1 LAHAAHFQ
9 VGHVIKRVRVFWF
22 FFSKKNIFLF
32 GATAMDVDI
41 EAPPVRPV
49 TLDDKYARFDGRVYL
64 TGIQALVRLPLLQKR
79 RDRAAGLNTAGFI
92 SGYRG
97 SPLGGY
103 DLALW
108 GAKKH
113 LDSHD
118 IHFQPGTNED
128 LAATAVWGSQQV
140 SLLPGQKFDGVFG
153 LWYGKGPGVDRSGD
167 VLKHASYQGTPKH
180 GGAIALCGDD
190 HGARSS
196 TLAHQSDI
204 ALIHYG
210 MPVLNPSTVE
220 ELVSFGLAAW
230 AMSRY
235 SGAWIGMKAL
245 TDTVEGGASI
255 PADMDRLS
263 FVTPTDFPMP
273 PEGLNIRAR
282 NGSAL
287 EVEQRHYEQRLEAAQ
302 AWVRA
307 NHIDGVAWGGARR
320 HRLGIVS
327 GGKAYLDVVEALRGL
342 GLDEHRTS
350 ALGIGV
356 YKVGMTW
363 PLEPQRLRAFAET
376 CDEILVVEEKRP
388 IIEDEISTILY
399 NLPSHVR
406 PMLTGKLDENGAP
419 LIKAVGELDPD
430 LMLHILAGRLRGRIE
445 DDGLRQRLAAIKPL
459 ETGIPTIS
467 FGVKELLRPP
477 SFCAGCPH
485 NTSTVV
491 PEGSIAAA
499 GIGCHIMAA
508 SLPERHTMPAS
519 HMGGEGATWIGQAPF
534 TTMPHMFQNLGD
546 GTYFHSGLLAI
557 RAAVAAN
564 VNITYKILLNG
575 AIAMTGGQQ
584 IEGEEFPGQVTG
596 PHVAQQLAAEGVKRI
611 ALVSDDPA
619 RHDHAD
625 YPPLVTY
632 HHRDTL
638 DAVQRELRDFA
649 GVSALI
655 YDQSCATERRRLRKR
670 GKLAATNELLF
681 IHPEVCEGCGDCG
694 VQSNCIAVEPEETA
708 LGRKRRINQSVCN
721 TDFSCAKGL
730 CPSFVTIIGG
740 KPRARAED
748 DAEEAGIIASLP
760 KPALPR
766 IGEVYNI
773 LLAGIGGNGVVTVS
787 ALLGM
792 AAHLEGKQL
801 TVLDNSGL
809 AQRNGSVTS
818 HLRLGDGAHRHSPRI
833 PNGDVDLVI
842 GADAMVVAIPET
854 LAKLGH
860 GRSAVIL
867 NRFVAPNALFAGDPD
882 LDLRFDPMLEKVRP
896 RADEGRIFALDATKL
911 AGVMLGNT
919 IGTNLLLVGYAWQRG
934 LIPLGADSI
943 MQAIALNGTEVA
955 MNRRAFGLGR
965 IAAARPDLVATWLRG
980 HEAAA
985 IPDNLGD
992 LLADR
997 MPRLTA
1003 WGGPRWARRYRALVA
1018 TVEAAEANIGG
1029 ADGRLSR
1036 AVAHVAAKLMT
1047 YKDEY
1052 EVARLF
1058 ADPAFGVRLRDNFEG
1073 DFEWRF
1079 NLAPPLFSR
1088 RDKVTKRPVKRRFG
1102 AGMMR
1107 GFKLL
1112 ARLKSLRGTP
1122 FDPFGYHPHR
1132 KLERALVR
1140 DYEALVAQVLGR
1152 LNAGNVAA
1160 AEAVLR
1166 AHDKVRGYDV
1176 VKEANAIR
1184 VREALPGLL
1193 SAL

>member
-1 LAHAAHFQ
+1 MA
-9 VGHVIKRVRVFWF
+9 
-22 FFSKKNIFLF
+22 
-32 GATAMDVDI
+32 AMDGQDSDTVARGGI
-41 EAPPVRPV
+41 SASHQQQSRPV
-49 TLDDKYARFDGRVYL
+49 SLDDKYARFDGRVYL
-64 TGIQALVRLPLLQKR
+64 TGIQALVRLPILQKR
-79 RDRAAGLNTAGFI
+79 RDREAGLNTAGFI

-108 GAKKH
+108 SAKKH
-113 LDSHD
+113 LTAHD

-140 SLLPGQKFDGVFG
+140 GMLPGPRFDGVFG

-167 VLKHASYQGTPKH
+167 VLKHASYQGTSQH

-204 ALIHYG
+204 ALIHFG
-210 MPVLNPSTVE
+210 MPVFSPSTVE
-220 ELVSFGLAAW
+220 ELVLFGLSAW
-230 AMSRY
+230 SASRY

-255 PADMDRLS
+255 PADMDRIAFALPS
-263 FVTPTDFPMP
+263 DFEMP
-273 PEGLNIRAR
+273 PEGLNLRSR

-287 EVEQRHYEQRLEAAQ
+287 EVEARHYEQRHVALQ

-307 NHIDGVAWGGARR
+307 NKLDRLAWGGARR

-327 GGKAYLDVVEALRGL
+327 TGKAYLDVVEALRGL
-342 GLDEHRTS
+342 GLDEERTS

-356 YKVGMTW
+356 YKVGLVW
-363 PLEPQRLRAFAET
+363 PLEPERLRAFAET

-388 IIEDEISTILY
+388 IIEDQISTLLY
-399 NLPSHVR
+399 NMPADRR
-406 PMLTGKLDENGAP
+406 PMLTGKLDEHGAP
-419 LIKAVGELDPD
+419 LIRAVGELDPD
-430 LMLHILAGRLRGRIE
+430 LMLHILAGRFRGRIG
-445 DDGLRQRLAAIKPL
+445 DDALAARIAAIKPL

-467 FGVKELLRPP
+467 FGVRELLRPP

-485 NTSTVV
+485 NTSTRV
-491 PEGSIAAA
+491 PDGSTAAA

-508 SLPERHTMPAS
+508 SLPERNTLPATQ
-519 HMGGEGATWIGQAPF
+519 MGGEGATWIGQAPF
-534 TTMPHMFQNLGD
+534 TNTKHMFQNLGD

-557 RAAVAAN
+557 RAALAAE

-584 IEGEEFPGQVTG
+584 IEGEEFPGELTG
-596 PHVAQQLAAEGVKRI
+596 PHVAHQLAAEGVKRI
-611 ALVSDDPA
+611 ALVTDDPK
-619 RHDHAD
+619 RHDHTH
-625 YPPLVTY
+625 YPSFVTF

-638 DAVQRELRDFA
+638 DEVQRELRDVA
-649 GVSALI
+649 GVSGLI
-655 YDQSCATERRRLRKR
+655 YEQACATERRRLRKR
-670 GKLAATNELLF
+670 GKLPDTKERLF

-730 CPSFVTIIGG
+730 CPSFVSVVGG
-740 KPRARAED
+740 KVRARAED
-748 DAEEAGIIASLP
+748 DSDEAALIEALP
-760 KPALPR
+760 QPTLPR
-766 IGEVYNI
+766 IGEVYNM

-792 AAHLEGKQL
+792 AGHLEGMQF

-842 GADAMVVAIPET
+842 GADPMVVAIPET

-882 LDLRFDPMLEKVRP
+882 LDLSFDPMLQKVRP
-896 RADEGRIFALDATKL
+896 RADADRIMQLDATRI
-911 AGVMLGNT
+911 ASVMLGNS
-919 IGTNLLLVGYAWQRG
+919 IGANLLLVGFAWQSG
-934 LIPLGADSI
+934 LIPLRVESI
-943 MQAIALNGTEVA
+943 MRAIELNGTEVA

-965 IAAARPDLVATWLRG
+965 IAAAKPDMMAHWLRG
-980 HEAAA
+980 HELVA
-985 IPDNLGD
+985 IPDTLGD

-997 MPRLTA
+997 MPRLMA
-1003 WGGPRWARRYRALVA
+1003 WAGPTRGAAWAKRYRNLVA
-1018 TVEAAEANIGG
+1018 KVEAAEASLPGS
-1029 ADGRLSR
+1029 DGRLSR
-1036 AVAHVAAKLMT
+1036 AAAHVAAKLMT

-1052 EVARLF
+1052 EVGRLYT
-1058 ADPAFGVRLRDNFEG
+1058 DPSFKQRLRENFEDG
-1073 DFEWRF
+1073 FELQF
-1079 NLAPPLFSR
+1079 NLAPPLFAR
-1088 RDKVTKRPVKRRFG
+1088 RDKSTGRPVKQRFG
-1102 AGMMR
+1102 TWMQR
-1107 GFKLL
+1107 GFAGLAKL
-1112 ARLKSLRGTP
+1112 RVLRGTP
-1122 FDPFGYHPHR
+1122 FDVFGYHPHR
-1132 KLERALVR
+1132 RTERALVR
-1140 DYEALVAQVLGR
+1140 EYEDLVAQVLGR
-1152 LNAGNVAA
+1152 VNAGNLAA

-1166 AHDKVRGYDV
+1166 AYDKVRGYDV
-1176 VKEANAIR
+1176 VKETNLKV
-1184 VREALPGLL
+1184 VRAAVPALLA
-1193 SAL
+1193 ALG

>member
-1 LAHAAHFQ
+1 
-9 VGHVIKRVRVFWF
+9 
-22 FFSKKNIFLF
+22 
-32 GATAMDVDI
+32 MDVHLESGS
-41 EAPPVRPV
+41 EAAVAARPV

-64 TGIQALVRLPLLQKR
+64 TGIQALVRLPILQKR

-103 DLALW
+103 DLAL
-108 GAKKH
+108 GAARRH
-113 LDSHD
+113 LDAHD
-118 IHFQPGTNED
+118 IHFRPGINED

-140 SLLPGQKFDGVFG
+140 ALLPKQKFDGVFG

-167 VLKHASYQGTPKH
+167 VLKHASYQGSSKH

-210 MPVLNPSTVE
+210 MPVLNPATVE
-220 ELVSFGLAAW
+220 ELISYGLAAW

-235 SGAWIGMKAL
+235 SGCWIGMKAL
-245 TDTVEGGASI
+245 TDTVEGGATI
-255 PADMDRLS
+255 PADLDADP
-263 FVTPTDFPMP
+263 FVIPNDFVIP
-273 PEGLNIRAR
+273 PEGLNLRAGQ
-282 NGSAL
+282 GSAL

-307 NHIDGVAWGGARR
+307 NKMDGVAWGGARR

-327 GGKAYLDVVEALRGL
+327 TGKAYLDVVEALRGM
-342 GLDEHRTS
+342 GLDEERTS

-356 YKVGMTW
+356 YKVGMVW
-363 PLEPQRLRAFAET
+363 PLEPARLRAFAQT
-376 CDEILVVEEKRP
+376 CDELFVVEEKRP

-399 NLPSHVR
+399 NLPADRR
-406 PMLTGKLDENGAP
+406 PMLTGKLDENGKP
-419 LIKAVGELDPD
+419 LLKAVGELDPD
-430 LMLHILAGRLRGRIE
+430 LMLHVLAGRLRDRIE
-445 DDGLRQRLAAIKPL
+445 DEGLRQRLAALKPL
-459 ETGIPTIS
+459 QTGIPTIS
-467 FGVKELLRPP
+467 YGVKELLRPP

-508 SLPERHTMPAS
+508 ALPERNTMQATQ
-519 HMGGEGATWIGQAPF
+519 MGGEGATWIGQAPF
-534 TTMPHMFQNLGD
+534 TETPHMFQNLGD

-557 RAAVAAN
+557 RAAVAAR

-584 IEGEEFPGQVTG
+584 IEGEEFAGQVTG
-596 PHVAQQLAAEGVKRI
+596 PHVANQLAAEGVQRI

-619 RHDHAD
+619 RHNRAD
-625 YPPLVTY
+625 YPAFVTF

-638 DAVQRELRDFA
+638 DTLQRELREYA
-649 GVSALI
+649 GVSGLI

-670 GKLAATNELLF
+670 GKLADTTERLF

-730 CPSFVTIIGG
+730 CPSFVTVIGG
-740 KPRARAED
+740 RVRAKAVD
-748 DAEEAGIIASLP
+748 DSEEAAIIAALP
-760 KPALPR
+760 EPALPR

-792 AAHLEGKQL
+792 AGHLEEKRL

-842 GADAMVVAIPET
+842 GADPMVVAIPET
-854 LAKLGH
+854 LAKLGE

-867 NRFVAPNALFAGDPD
+867 NRFVAPNALFTRDPD
-882 LDLRFDPMLEKVRP
+882 LDLRFGPLLEKVRP
-896 RADEGRIFALDATKL
+896 HANADKLYGVDATKL
-911 AGVMLGNT
+911 ASVMLGNT
-919 IGTNLLLVGYAWQRG
+919 VGANLLLVGYAWQRG
-934 LIPLGADSI
+934 LIPLRAESI
-943 MQAIALNGTEVA
+943 MHAIELNGTEVA

-965 IAAARPDLVATWLRG
+965 IAAARPDLIGGWLRD
-980 HEAAA
+980 HEAAC
-985 IPDNLGD
+985 IPDTLGD

-997 MPRLTA
+997 IPRLTA
-1003 WGGPRWARRYRALVA
+1003 WGGAGWAKRYRALVA
-1018 TVEAAEANIGG
+1018 RVEAAEAGIAN
-1029 ADGRLSR
+1029 ADGRLAR

-1052 EVARLF
+1052 EVGRLF
-1058 ADPAFGVRLRDNFEG
+1058 SDPRFKENLGKVFDGALELRY
-1073 DFEWRF
+1073 
-1079 NLAPPLFSR
+1079 NLAPPLFAA
-1088 RDKVTKRPVKRRFG
+1088 RDKATGRPVKRRFG
-1102 AGMMR
+1102 PWMER
-1107 GFKLL
+1107 GFAQL
-1112 ARLKSLRGTP
+1112 ARLRFLRGTP
-1122 FDPFGYHPHR
+1122 LDVFGYHPHR
-1132 KLERALVR
+1132 RMERQLVR
-1140 DYEALVAQVLGR
+1140 DYEALVDQVLGR
-1152 LNAGNVAA
+1152 LTAGNVAA

-1176 VKEANAIR
+1176 VKEANVAK
-1184 VREALPGLL
+1184 VRDALPALL
-1193 SAL
+1193 AALG

>member
-1 LAHAAHFQ
+1 MQA
-9 VGHVIKRVRVFWF
+9 
-22 FFSKKNIFLF
+22 
-32 GATAMDVDI
+32 
-41 EAPPVRPV
+41 V
-49 TLDDKYARFDGRVYL
+49 TLDDKYTRFDGRVYL

-108 GAKKH
+108 SAKRH

-118 IHFQPGTNED
+118 IVFRPGINED
-128 LAATAVWGSQQV
+128 MAATAVWGSQQV
-140 SLLPGQKFDGVFG
+140 GLLPGAKYDGVFG

-204 ALIHYG
+204 ALIHFG
-210 MPVLNPSTVE
+210 MPVLNPATVE

-245 TDTVEGGASI
+245 TDTVEGGATI
-255 PADMDRLS
+255 PADMDALN
-263 FVTPTDFPMP
+263 FVIPDDFRIP
-273 PEGLNIRAR
+273 PEGLNLRAGQ
-282 NGSAL
+282 GSAL

-307 NHIDGVAWGGARR
+307 NNLDGVAWGGARR
-320 HRLGIVS
+320 NRFGIVS
-327 GGKAYLDVVEALRGL
+327 TGKAYLDVVEALRGL
-342 GLDEHRTS
+342 GLDEARTA
-350 ALGIGV
+350 ALGIAV
-356 YKVGMTW
+356 YKVGMVW

-376 CDEILVVEEKRP
+376 CDEIFVVEEKRP

-399 NLPSHVR
+399 NLPAQSR

-419 LIKAVGELDPD
+419 LLKAVGELDPD
-430 LMLHILAGRLRGRIE
+430 LMLHILAGRLRTRI
-445 DDGLRQRLAAIKPL
+445 DDADLQARIAANKPL

-491 PEGSIAAA
+491 PDGSIAAA

-508 SLPERHTMPAS
+508 ALPERRTMPAT

-534 TTMPHMFQNLGD
+534 TTTPHIFQNLGD

-575 AIAMTGGQQ
+575 AIAMTGGQT
-584 IEGEEFPGQVTG
+584 IEGEEFAGQITG
-596 PHVAQQLAAEGVKRI
+596 PHVARQLAAEGVKRI
-611 ALVSDDPA
+611 ALVSDDPK
-619 RHDHAD
+619 RHNKAD
-625 YPPLVTY
+625 YPDTVTF
-632 HHRDTL
+632 HPREML
-638 DAVQRELRDFA
+638 DGVQKELRAFK
-649 GVSALI
+649 GVSAII
-655 YDQSCATERRRLRKR
+655 YEQSCATERRRLRKR
-670 GKLAATNELLF
+670 GKLPDTNERLY
-681 IHPEVCEGCGDCG
+681 IHAEVCEGCGDCG
-694 VQSNCIAVEPEETA
+694 VQSNCIAVEPEETV

-748 DAEEAGIIASLP
+748 DSEEAGIIATLP
-760 KPALPR
+760 EPALPR

-792 AAHLEGKQL
+792 AGHLEDKRL

-818 HLRLGDGAHRHSPRI
+818 HLRLGDGANRHSPRI

-842 GADAMVVAIPET
+842 GADPMVVAIPET

-867 NRFVAPNALFAGDPD
+867 NRFVAPNALFARDAD

-896 RADEGRIFALDATKL
+896 RADEERIFALDATKI

-934 LIPLGADSI
+934 LIPLRVESI
-943 MQAIALNGTEVA
+943 MRAIELNGTEAA
-955 MNRRAFGLGR
+955 MNKRAFGLGR
-965 IAAARPDLVATWLRG
+965 IAAARPDLVAGWLRG

-985 IPDNLGD
+985 IPDTLGD
-992 LLADR
+992 LLGDR

-1003 WGGPRWARRYRALVA
+1003 WGGAHWAKRYRALVA
-1018 TVEAAEANIGG
+1018 RVEEAEGKILG

-1036 AVAHVAAKLMT
+1036 AVAHVAAKLMS

-1058 ADPAFGVRLRDNFEG
+1058 NDPGFAARLRENFEG
-1073 DFEWRF
+1073 DFTMQY

-1088 RDKVTKRPVKRRFG
+1088 RDAATGRPIKQRFG
-1102 AGMMR
+1102 PWMGRVFDA
-1107 GFKLL
+1107 L
-1112 ARLKSLRGTP
+1112 ARLRVLRGTP
-1122 FDPFGYHPHR
+1122 FDVFGYHKHR
-1132 KLERALVR
+1132 KMERQLVR
-1140 DYEALVAQVLGR
+1140 DYEALVDQVLAR
-1152 LNAGNVAA
+1152 LTPDNVPA

-1176 VKEANAIR
+1176 VKETSVKR
-1184 VREALPGLL
+1184 VREALPGLVAQL
-1193 SAL
+1193 

>member
-1 LAHAAHFQ
+1 
-9 VGHVIKRVRVFWF
+9 
-22 FFSKKNIFLF
+22 
-32 GATAMDVDI
+32 MDVKLESNVR
-41 EAPPVRPV
+41 EAPSPQAPV

-64 TGIQALVRLPLLQKR
+64 TGIQALVRLPILQQR

-108 GAKKH
+108 SAKKH
-113 LDSHD
+113 LEAHQ

-140 SLLPGQKFDGVFG
+140 GLLPGAKFDGVFG

-204 ALIHYG
+204 ALIHFG
-210 MPVLNPSTVE
+210 MPVLNPGTVE
-220 ELVSFGLAAW
+220 ELVSYGLAAW
-230 AMSRY
+230 EMSRY

-255 PADMDRLS
+255 PADMDRVTY
-263 FVTPTDFPMP
+263 VTPTDFEIP
-273 PEGLNIRAR
+273 PGGLNIRAR

-307 NHIDGVAWGGARR
+307 NHLDGVAWGGARR

-327 GGKAYLDVVEALRGL
+327 TGKAYLDVVEALRGL
-342 GLDEHRTS
+342 GLDEARTA

-356 YKVGMTW
+356 YKVGLVW

-376 CDEILVVEEKRP
+376 CDEVFVVEEKRP

-399 NLPSHVR
+399 NLPASSR

-419 LIKAVGELDPD
+419 LVKAVGELDPD
-430 LMLHILAGRLRGRIE
+430 LMLHIIAGRLRGRIE
-445 DDGLRQRLAAIKPL
+445 DEGLRQKLAAIKPL

-485 NTSTVV
+485 NTSTRV
-491 PEGSIAAA
+491 PEGSTAAA

-508 SLPERHTMPAS
+508 ALPDRHTMPAT

-557 RAAVAAN
+557 RAAIAAN

-575 AIAMTGGQQ
+575 AIAMTGGQ
-584 IEGEEFPGQVTG
+584 IVEGEDFAGQLTG
-596 PHVAQQLAAEGVKRI
+596 PHVAAQLAAEGVKRI
-611 ALVSDDPA
+611 ALVTDDPS
-619 RHDHAD
+619 RHDHTH

-632 HHRDTL
+632 HHRDDL
-638 DAVQRELRDFA
+638 DTVQRELRDQK

-655 YDQSCATERRRLRKR
+655 YEQSCATERRRLRKR
-670 GKLAATNELLF
+670 GKMPDTNERLF

-694 VQSNCIAVEPEETA
+694 VQSNCIAVEPDETA

-730 CPSFVTIIGG
+730 CPSFVTVIGG
-740 KPRARAED
+740 KVRARAED
-748 DAEEAGIIASLP
+748 DSAEAAILEALP
-760 KPALPR
+760 QPTLPR
-766 IGEVYNI
+766 IGEVYNV

-792 AAHLEGKQL
+792 AAHLEEKL
-801 TVLDNSGL
+801 FTVLDNSGL

-818 HLRLGDGAHRHSPRI
+818 HLRIGDGAHRHSPRI

-842 GADAMVVAIPET
+842 GADPMVVAIPET

-867 NRFVAPNALFAGDPD
+867 NRFVAPNALFASDPD
-882 LDLRFDPMLEKVRP
+882 LDLGFAPMLEKVRP
-896 RADEGRIFALDATKL
+896 RADEERIFSLDATKI
-911 AGVMLGNT
+911 ASVMLGNA
-919 IGTNLLLVGYAWQRG
+919 IGTNLLLVGYAWQSG
-934 LIPLGADSI
+934 LIPLRFESI
-943 MQAIALNGTEVA
+943 MQAITLNGTETA

-965 IAAARPDLVATWLRG
+965 IAAARPDLVAGWLRG
-980 HEAAA
+980 HEAAN
-985 IPDNLGD
+985 IPDTLGD

-1003 WGGPRWARRYRALVA
+1003 WGGARWARRYRALVA
-1018 TVEAAEANIGG
+1018 KVEAEEAKLAG
-1029 ADGRLSR
+1029 ADGRLAR
-1036 AVAHVAAKLMT
+1036 AAAHVAAKLMT

-1058 ADPAFGVRLRDNFEG
+1058 VDPAFALRMRETFEG
-1073 DFEWRF
+1073 DFELRF
-1079 NLAPPLFSR
+1079 NLAPPLLSR
-1088 RDKVTKRPVKRRFG
+1088 RDKATGRPVKQRLG
-1102 AGMMR
+1102 PWMMR
-1107 GFKLL
+1107 GFKVL
-1112 ARLKSLRGTP
+1112 AGLRALRGTP
-1122 FDPFGYHPHR
+1122 LDVFGYHPHR
-1132 KLERALVR
+1132 RTERALV
-1140 DYEALVAQVLGR
+1140 DEYAALVDQVLAR
-1152 LNAGNVAA
+1152 LAA
-1160 AEAVLR
+1160 SNYAEAEAVLR

-1176 VKEANAIR
+1176 VKESNLAK
-1184 VREALPGLL
+1184 VRLAVPELL
-1193 SAL
+1193 RAMG

>member
-1 LAHAAHFQ
+1 MDGSQESETVLRSGNAPAAAADSRA
-9 VGHVIKRVRVFWF
+9 V
-22 FFSKKNIFLF
+22 S
-32 GATAMDVDI
+32 
-41 EAPPVRPV
+41 
-49 TLDDKYARFDGRVYL
+49 LDDKYARFDGRVYL
-64 TGIQALVRLPLLQKR
+64 TGIQALVRLPILQKR

-113 LDSHD
+113 LVSHD

-140 SLLPGQKFDGVFG
+140 GLLPKPKFDGVFG

-167 VLKHASYQGTPKH
+167 VLKHASYQGTSQH

-204 ALIHYG
+204 ALIHFG
-210 MPVLNPSTVE
+210 MPVFNPATVE
-220 ELVSFGLAAW
+220 ELVSYGLAAW
-230 AMSRY
+230 SASRY

-255 PADMDRLS
+255 PADMDRLA
-263 FVTPTDFPMP
+263 FALPTDFELP
-273 PEGLNIRAR
+273 PEGLNLRAR

-287 EVEQRHYEQRLEAAQ
+287 EVEARHYEQRHVALQ

-307 NHIDGVAWGGARR
+307 NGLDRLAWGGAR
-320 HRLGIVS
+320 HNRLGIVS
-327 GGKAYLDVVEALRGL
+327 TGKAYLDVVEALRGL
-342 GLDEHRTS
+342 GLDERRCS
-350 ALGIGV
+350 ALGIAV
-356 YKVGMTW
+356 YKVGLVW
-363 PLEPQRLRAFAET
+363 PMEPERLRAFAET

-388 IIEDEISTILY
+388 IIEDQISTILY
-399 NLPSHVR
+399 NMPAHRR
-406 PMLTGKLDENGAP
+406 PVLTGKLDENGVP
-419 LIKAVGELDPD
+419 LIRAVGELDPD

-445 DDGLRQRLAAIKPL
+445 DDGLTARMAAMKPL

-467 FGVKELLRPP
+467 FGVRDLLRPP

-485 NTSTVV
+485 NTSTRV
-491 PEGSIAAA
+491 PEGSTAAA

-508 SLPERHTMPAS
+508 SLPERNTLPAS

-534 TTMPHMFQNLGD
+534 TATPHMFQNLGD

-557 RAAVAAN
+557 RAALAAE

-584 IEGEEFPGQVTG
+584 IEGEEFPGELTG
-596 PHVAQQLAAEGVKRI
+596 PHVAHQLAAEGVKRI
-611 ALVSDDPA
+611 ALVTDDPK
-619 RHDHAD
+619 RHDHTH
-625 YPPLVTY
+625 YPSFVTF

-638 DAVQRELRDFA
+638 DTVQRELRDVK
-649 GVSALI
+649 GVTALI
-655 YDQSCATERRRLRKR
+655 YEQACATERRRLRKR
-670 GKLAATNELLF
+670 GKLPDTKERLF

-730 CPSFVTIIGG
+730 CPSFVSVVGG
-740 KPRARAED
+740 KVRARAED
-748 DAEEAGIIASLP
+748 DSDEAALIAALPQPSLP
-760 KPALPR
+760 V
-766 IGEVYNI
+766 IGEVYNM

-792 AAHLEGKQL
+792 AGHLEGMQF

-842 GADAMVVAIPET
+842 GADPMVVAIPET

-860 GRSAVIL
+860 GRSAVIM
-867 NRFVAPNALFAGDPD
+867 NRFVAPNALFASDPD
-882 LDLRFDPMLEKVRP
+882 LDLSLDPMLQKVRP
-896 RADEGRIFALDATKL
+896 HADADRIMQVDATRI
-911 AGVMLGNT
+911 ASVMLGNS
-919 IGTNLLLVGYAWQRG
+919 IGANLLLVGFAWQSG
-934 LIPLGADSI
+934 LIPLRVESI

-965 IAAARPDLVATWLRG
+965 LAAARPALVAEWLRG
-980 HEAAA
+980 HELAA
-985 IPDNLGD
+985 IPDTLGD

-997 MPRLTA
+997 MPRLIA
-1003 WGGPRWARRYRALVA
+1003 WAGPSRGAAWSRRYRALVA
-1018 TVEAAEANIGG
+1018 RVEAAEAGIAGS
-1029 ADGRLSR
+1029 DGRLAR

-1052 EVARLF
+1052 EVGRLF
-1058 ADPAFGVRLRDNFEG
+1058 SDPAFAKRLRETFEG
-1073 DFEWRF
+1073 GELQY
-1079 NLAPPLFSR
+1079 NLAPPLFAR
-1088 RDKVTKRPVKRRFG
+1088 RDRATGRPLKSRFG
-1102 AGMMR
+1102 AWMGR
-1107 GFKLL
+1107 GFNALAKL
-1112 ARLKSLRGTP
+1112 RVLRGTP
-1122 FDPFGYHPHR
+1122 LDVFGYHPHR
-1132 KLERALVR
+1132 RTERAVIREYETLV
-1140 DYEALVAQVLGR
+1140 EQVLGR

-1176 VKEANAIR
+1176 VKETNLKA
-1184 VREALPGLL
+1184 VRAALPALL
-1193 SAL
+1193 AAMG

>member
-1 LAHAAHFQ
+1 
-9 VGHVIKRVRVFWF
+9 
-22 FFSKKNIFLF
+22 
-32 GATAMDVDI
+32 MDVKLESNVR
-41 EAPPVRPV
+41 EAPSPQAPV

-64 TGIQALVRLPLLQKR
+64 TGIQALVRLPILQQR

-108 GAKKH
+108 SAKKH
-113 LDSHD
+113 LESHQ

-140 SLLPGQKFDGVFG
+140 GLLPGAKFDGVFG

-204 ALIHYG
+204 ALIHFG
-210 MPVLNPSTVE
+210 MPVLNPGTVE
-220 ELVSFGLAAW
+220 ELVSYGLAAW
-230 AMSRY
+230 EMSRY

-255 PADMDRLS
+255 PAGMDRVD
-263 FVTPTDFPMP
+263 FVTPTDFEIP

-307 NHIDGVAWGGARR
+307 NNLDGLAWGGARR

-327 GGKAYLDVVEALRGL
+327 TGKAYLDVVEALRGL
-342 GLDEHRTS
+342 GLDEARTG

-356 YKVGMTW
+356 YKVGLVW

-376 CDEILVVEEKRP
+376 CDEVFVVEEKRP

-399 NLPSHVR
+399 NLPASSR

-419 LIKAVGELDPD
+419 LVKAVGELDPD
-430 LMLHILAGRLRGRIE
+430 LMLHIIAGRLRGRIE
-445 DDGLRQRLAAIKPL
+445 DEGLRQKLAAMKPL

-485 NTSTVV
+485 NTSTRV
-491 PEGSIAAA
+491 PEGSTAAA

-508 SLPERHTMPAS
+508 ALPDRHTMPAT

-557 RAAVAAN
+557 RAAIAAN

-575 AIAMTGGQQ
+575 AIAMTGGQ
-584 IEGEEFPGQVTG
+584 IVEGEDFAGQLTG
-596 PHVAQQLAAEGVKRI
+596 PHVAAQLAAEGVRRI
-611 ALVSDDPA
+611 ALVSDDPT
-619 RHDHAD
+619 RHDHTH

-632 HHRDTL
+632 HHRDDL
-638 DAVQRELRDFA
+638 DTVQRELREFK

-655 YDQSCATERRRLRKR
+655 YEQSCATERRRLRKR
-670 GKLAATNELLF
+670 GKMTDTNERLF

-694 VQSNCIAVEPEETA
+694 VQSNCIAVEPEETS

-730 CPSFVTIIGG
+730 CPSFVTVIGG
-740 KPRARAED
+740 KVRARAED
-748 DAEEAGIIASLP
+748 DSAEAAILEALP
-760 KPALPR
+760 QPTLPR
-766 IGEVYNI
+766 IGEVYNV

-792 AAHLEGKQL
+792 AAHLEEKL
-801 TVLDNSGL
+801 FTVLDNSGL

-818 HLRLGDGAHRHSPRI
+818 HLRIGDGAHRHSPRI

-842 GADAMVVAIPET
+842 GADPMVVAIPET

-867 NRFVAPNALFAGDPD
+867 NRFVAPNALFAADPD
-882 LDLRFDPMLEKVRP
+882 LDLAFEPMLEKVRP
-896 RADEGRIFALDATKL
+896 RADAERIFSIDATKI
-911 AGVMLGNT
+911 ASVMLGNA
-919 IGTNLLLVGYAWQRG
+919 IGTNLLLVGYAWQSG
-934 LIPLGADSI
+934 LIPLRHESI
-943 MQAIALNGTEVA
+943 MQAITLNGTETA
-955 MNRRAFGLGR
+955 MNRRAFGLGQ
-965 IAAARPDLVATWLRG
+965 IAAARPELVAGWLRG
-980 HEAAA
+980 HEAAN
-985 IPDNLGD
+985 IPDTLGD

-1003 WGGPRWARRYRALVA
+1003 WGGARWARRYRALVA
-1018 TVEAAEANIGG
+1018 KAEAAEARVPG
-1029 ADGRLSR
+1029 ADGRIAR
-1036 AVAHVAAKLMT
+1036 TVAGVAAKLMT

-1058 ADPAFGVRLRDNFEG
+1058 VDPAFALRLRETFEG
-1073 DFEWRF
+1073 DFELKF
-1079 NLAPPLFSR
+1079 NLAPPLLSR
-1088 RDKVTKRPVKRRFG
+1088 RDAATGRPVKQRLG
-1102 AGMMR
+1102 PWMMR

-1112 ARLKSLRGTP
+1112 AALRVLRGTP
-1122 FDPFGYHPHR
+1122 LDIFGYHPHR
-1132 KLERALVR
+1132 RTERALI
-1140 DYEALVAQVLGR
+1140 DEYTALVDQVLPG
-1152 LNAGNVAA
+1152 LTASNLAA
-1160 AEAVLR
+1160 SEAVLR

-1176 VKEANAIR
+1176 VKEASLKK
-1184 VREALPGLL
+1184 VRAALPGLL
-1193 SAL
+1193 EAAKT

>member
-1 LAHAAHFQ
+1 MDNSHDAGVALGETAA
-9 VGHVIKRVRVFWF
+9 R
-22 FFSKKNIFLF
+22 SEAAAPA
-32 GATAMDVDI
+32 AT
-41 EAPPVRPV
+41 RPV

-64 TGIQALVRLPLLQKR
+64 TGIQALVRLPILQQR
-79 RDRAAGLNTAGFI
+79 RDRLAGLNTAGFI

-108 GAKKH
+108 SARKH
-113 LDSHD
+113 LDAHH
-118 IHFQPGTNED
+118 IHFQPGINED
-128 LAATAVWGSQQV
+128 LAATAVWGSQQLG
-140 SLLPGQKFDGVFG
+140 LLPGAKYDGVFA

-167 VLKHASYQGTPKH
+167 VLKHASYQGTAKH

-204 ALIHYG
+204 ALIHFG
-210 MPVLNPSTVE
+210 MPVFSPSTVE

-230 AMSRY
+230 EVSRY

-255 PADMDRLS
+255 PADMDRI
-263 FVTPTDFPMP
+263 DFARPADFELP
-273 PEGLNIRAR
+273 PEGLNLRVR

-287 EVEQRHYEQRLEAAQ
+287 EVEQRHYEQRHAAVQ

-307 NHIDGVAWGGARR
+307 NRLDRLAWGGARR

-327 GGKAYLDVVEALRGL
+327 TGKAYLDVVEALRGL
-342 GLDEHRTS
+342 GLDEARTS

-356 YKVGMTW
+356 YKVGLVW
-363 PLEPQRLRAFAET
+363 PMEPERLRAFAET

-388 IIEDEISTILY
+388 IIEDQISTILY
-399 NLPSHVR
+399 NMPAHTR
-406 PMLTGKLDENGAP
+406 PVLTGKLDETGAP

-430 LMLHILAGRLRGRIE
+430 LMLHILAGRFRGRIGDE
-445 DDGLRQRLAAIKPL
+445 ALAQKIANIKPL
-459 ETGIPTIS
+459 ETGVPTIS

-485 NTSTVV
+485 NTSTRV
-491 PEGSIAAA
+491 PDGSIAGA

-508 SLPERHTMPAS
+508 TMPERHTLAATQ
-519 HMGGEGATWIGQAPF
+519 MGGEGATWIGQAPF
-534 TTMPHMFQNLGD
+534 TDTKHVFQNLGD

-557 RAAVAAN
+557 RAAVAAR
-564 VNITYKILLNG
+564 VNITYKVLLNG

-584 IEGEEFPGQVTG
+584 IEGEQFSGELTG
-596 PHVAQQLAAEGVKRI
+596 PHVAGQLAAEGVARI

-619 RHDHAD
+619 RHARTD
-625 YPPLVTY
+625 YPSFVTF
-632 HHRDTL
+632 HHRDDL
-638 DAVQRELRDFA
+638 DAVQRELLDYE

-670 GKLAATNELLF
+670 GKLPDTNERLF

-730 CPSFVTIIGG
+730 CPSFVTVVGARV
-740 KPRARAED
+740 RARAED
-748 DAEEAGIIASLP
+748 GSDEAALLATLP
-760 KPALPR
+760 QPSLPR
-766 IGEVYNI
+766 IGEVYNM

-792 AAHLEGKQL
+792 AAHLEGMQF

-842 GADAMVVAIPET
+842 GADPMVVAIPET

-867 NRFVAPNALFAGDPD
+867 NRFVAPNAHFAGDPD

-896 RADEGRIFALDATKL
+896 RADAERILQLDATKI
-911 AGVMLGNT
+911 ASVMLGNA
-919 IGTNLLLVGYAWQRG
+919 IGANLLLVGYAWQNG
-934 LIPLGADSI
+934 LIPLGIDSI

-965 IAAARPDLVATWLRG
+965 IAASRPDLVADWLRG

-985 IPDNLGD
+985 IPDTLGD

-997 MPRLTA
+997 MPRLIA
-1003 WGGPRWARRYRALVA
+1003 WAGPMRGQAWAKRYRALVA
-1018 TVEAAEANIGG
+1018 RVEAAEAAIPGS
-1029 ADGRLSR
+1029 DGSLAR

-1052 EVARLF
+1052 EVGRLYS
-1058 ADPAFGVRLRDNFEG
+1058 DPAFTARLRETFDG
-1073 DFEWRF
+1073 KLDLRF
-1079 NLAPPLFSR
+1079 NLAPPLFAR
-1088 RDKVTKRPVKRRFG
+1088 RDKASGRPAKRRFG
-1102 AGMMR
+1102 PSMAR
-1107 GFKLL
+1107 GFAAL
-1112 ARLKSLRGTP
+1112 ARLRWLRGTA
-1122 FDPFGYHPHR
+1122 FDPFGYLAHR
-1132 KLERALVR
+1132 RMERALV
-1140 DYEALVAQVLGR
+1140 DEYEALVDQVLGK
-1152 LNAGNVAA
+1152 LNAGNLRA
-1160 AEAVLR
+1160 AENVLR

-1176 VKEANAIR
+1176 VKEANLR
-1184 VREALPGLL
+1184 KTRESLPGLL
-1193 SAL
+1193 AKLG

>member
-1 LAHAAHFQ
+1 
-9 VGHVIKRVRVFWF
+9 
-22 FFSKKNIFLF
+22 
-32 GATAMDVDI
+32 MDVKVDS
-41 EAPPVRPV
+41 ERRAAPPV
-49 TLDDKYARFDGRVYL
+49 TLDDKYSRFDGRVYL
-64 TGIQALVRLPLLQKR
+64 TGIQALVRLPILQYR

-113 LDSHD
+113 LDAHQ

-140 SLLPGQKFDGVFG
+140 GLMPGAKYDGVFG

-167 VLKHASYQGTPKH
+167 VLKHASYQGTAKH

-210 MPVLNPSTVE
+210 MPVLNPATVE

-230 AMSRY
+230 EMSRY

-255 PADMDRLS
+255 PADMDHAN
-263 FVTPTDFPMP
+263 FVVPTDFELP

-307 NHIDGVAWGGARR
+307 NRLDGVAWGGARR
-320 HRLGIVS
+320 HRFGIVS

-342 GLDEHRTS
+342 GLDEARTS

-356 YKVGMTW
+356 YKVGMVW

-376 CDEILVVEEKRP
+376 CDEVFVVEEKRP

-399 NLPSHVR
+399 NLPASSR

-419 LIKAVGELDPD
+419 LVKAVGELDPD
-430 LMLHILAGRLRGRIE
+430 LMLHIIAGRLRSRI
-445 DDGLRQRLAAIKPL
+445 DDAALLQRIAAIKPL

-467 FGVKELLRPP
+467 YGVKELLRPP

-485 NTSTVV
+485 NTSTRV
-491 PEGSIAAA
+491 PDGSIAAA

-508 SLPERHTMPAS
+508 ALPDRHTMPAS

-557 RAAVAAN
+557 RATIAAN

-575 AIAMTGGQQ
+575 AIAMTGGQ
-584 IEGEEFPGQVTG
+584 IVEGENFAGQLTG
-596 PHVAQQLAAEGVKRI
+596 PHIAAQLAAEGVKRI
-611 ALVSDDPA
+611 ALVTDDPS
-619 RHDHAD
+619 RHDHTH
-625 YPPLVTY
+625 YPPQVTY
-632 HHRDTL
+632 HHRDDL
-638 DAVQRELRDFA
+638 DAVQRELREFK

-655 YDQSCATERRRLRKR
+655 YEQSCATERRRLRKR
-670 GKLAATNELLF
+670 GKMADSGERLF
-681 IHPEVCEGCGDCG
+681 IHSEICEGCGDCG

-721 TDFSCAKGL
+721 TDLSCAKGL
-730 CPSFVTIIGG
+730 CPSFVTVIGG
-740 KPRARAED
+740 KVRARAED
-748 DAEEAGIIASLP
+748 DSAEAAILEALP
-760 KPALPR
+760 QPTLPR
-766 IGEVYNI
+766 IGEVYNV
-773 LLAGIGGNGVVTVS
+773 LLAGIGGNGVVTIS

-792 AAHLEGKQL
+792 AAHLEDKL
-801 TVLDNSGL
+801 FTVLDNSGL

-818 HLRLGDGAHRHSPRI
+818 HLRIGDGAQRHSPRI

-842 GADAMVVAIPET
+842 GADPMVVAIPET

-882 LDLRFDPMLEKVRP
+882 LDLHFAPMLEKVRP
-896 RADEGRIFALDATKL
+896 RADAERIFSLDATRV
-911 AGVMLGNT
+911 ASVMLGNA
-919 IGTNLLLVGYAWQRG
+919 IGTNMLLVGFAWQSG
-934 LIPLGADSI
+934 LIPLRAENI
-943 MQAIALNGTEVA
+943 MQAITLNGTEAA

-965 IAAARPDLVATWLRG
+965 IAAARPELVAGWLRG
-980 HEAAA
+980 HETVD
-985 IPDNLGD
+985 IPDTLGD

-1003 WGGPRWARRYRALVA
+1003 WGGARWARRYRALVA
-1018 TVEAAEANIGG
+1018 KVEAAEAKIQG
-1029 ADGRLSR
+1029 ADGGLSR
-1036 AVAHVAAKLMT
+1036 AVAFVAAKLMT

-1058 ADPAFGVRLRDNFEG
+1058 VDPAFALRLRETFEG
-1073 DFEWRF
+1073 DFAMQF
-1079 NLAPPLFSR
+1079 NLAPPLFAR
-1088 RDKVTKRPVKRRFG
+1088 RDKATGRPKKQRFG
-1102 AGMMR
+1102 PWMMR
-1107 GFKLL
+1107 GFKVLS
-1112 ARLKSLRGTP
+1112 RLRVLRGTP
-1122 FDPFGYHPHR
+1122 LDVFGYHPHR
-1132 KLERALVR
+1132 RTERALV
-1140 DYEALVAQVLGR
+1140 DEYAALVDQVLAR
-1152 LNAGNVAA
+1152 LTPGNLAA

-1166 AHDKVRGYDV
+1166 AHEKVRGYDV
-1176 VKEANAIR
+1176 VKEANLAK
-1184 VREALPGLL
+1184 VRSGLPVLL
-1193 SAL
+1193 EGMGAGA

>member
-1 LAHAAHFQ
+1 
-9 VGHVIKRVRVFWF
+9 
-22 FFSKKNIFLF
+22 
-32 GATAMDVDI
+32 MDVELDSQAAAV
-41 EAPPVRPV
+41 APPADRPV

-79 RDRAAGLNTAGFI
+79 RDRAAGLHTAGFI

-108 GAKKH
+108 GAKRH
-113 LDSHD
+113 LDAHD
-118 IHFQPGTNED
+118 IWFQPGTNED

-140 SLLPGQKFDGVFG
+140 GLLPGAKFDGVFG

-167 VLKHASYQGTPKH
+167 VLKHASYQGTPAH

-210 MPVLNPSTVE
+210 MPVLNPATVE

-245 TDTVEGGASI
+245 TDTVEGGAVI
-255 PADMDRLS
+255 PADMDRVA
-263 FVTPTDFPMP
+263 FRIPDDFPMP

-287 EVEQRHYEQRLEAAQ
+287 EVEQRHYEQRLEAVQ

-307 NHIDGVAWGGARR
+307 NNLDGVAWGGARR

-327 GGKAYLDVVEALRGL
+327 TGKAYLDVVEALRGL
-342 GLDEHRTS
+342 GLDEQRTG

-356 YKVGMTW
+356 YKVGLVW

-399 NLPSHVR
+399 NLPAHVR

-445 DDGLRQRLAAIKPL
+445 DDALHARLAALKKL

-467 FGVKELLRPP
+467 YGVKELLRPP

-485 NTSTVV
+485 NTSTNV
-491 PEGSIAAA
+491 PDGSIAGA

-508 SLPERHTMPAS
+508 SLPERHTLSAT
-519 HMGGEGATWIGQAPF
+519 HMGGEGANWIGQAPF
-534 TTMPHMFQNLGD
+534 TDTRHMFQNLGD
-546 GTYFHSGLLAI
+546 GTYFHSGLLAV
-557 RAAVAAN
+557 RAAVAAD

-584 IEGEEFPGQVTG
+584 IEGEDFPGQLTG
-596 PHVAQQLAAEGVKRI
+596 PHVATQLAAEGVRRI

-619 RHDHAD
+619 RHNRAE
-625 YPPLVTY
+625 YPAFVTF
-632 HHRDTL
+632 HHRDAL

-649 GVSALI
+649 GVSAMI
-655 YDQSCATERRRLRKR
+655 YEQSCATERRRLRKR
-670 GKLAATNELLF
+670 GKLPDTTERLF
-681 IHPEVCEGCGDCG
+681 IHTEICEGCGDCG

-748 DAEEAGIIASLP
+748 DSEEADLIAALP
-760 KPALPR
+760 EPVLPR

-792 AAHLEGKQL
+792 AGHLEGKLL

-842 GADAMVVAIPET
+842 GADPMVVAIPET

-860 GRSAVIL
+860 GRSAVLL
-867 NRFVAPNALFAGDPD
+867 NRFVAPNANFARDPD
-882 LDLRFDPMLEKVRP
+882 LDLRFDPLLEKVRP
-896 RADEGRIFALDATKL
+896 RADEARIFALDATKI
-911 AGVMLGNT
+911 ASVMLGNS
-919 IGTNLLLVGYAWQRG
+919 IGANLLLVGYAWQRG
-934 LIPLGADSI
+934 LIPLHVDSI
-943 MQAIALNGTEVA
+943 MQAITLNGTETA

-965 IAAARPDLVATWLRG
+965 IAAARPDLVEAWLRG

-985 IPDNLGD
+985 IPDTLGD

-1018 TVEAAEANIGG
+1018 KVEAAEAKLPG
-1029 ADGRLSR
+1029 ADARLSR
-1036 AVAHVAAKLMT
+1036 AVAHVAAKLMS

-1058 ADPAFGVRLRDNFEG
+1058 ADPGFSARLRENFEG
-1073 DFEWRF
+1073 DFDYKF
-1079 NLAPPLFSR
+1079 NLAPPLFSP
-1088 RDKVTKRPVKRRFG
+1088 RDKATGRPTKRRFG
-1102 AGMMR
+1102 PGMMR
-1107 GFKLL
+1107 GFEIL
-1112 ARLKSLRGTP
+1112 ARLKILRGTP
-1122 FDPFGYHPHR
+1122 LDPFGYHPHR
-1132 KLERALVR
+1132 KMERQLIA
-1140 DYEALVAQVLGR
+1140 DYEALVDQVLAR
-1152 LNAGNVAA
+1152 VTTANIAA

-1176 VKEANAIR
+1176 VKEASIAR
-1184 VREALPGLL
+1184 VREALAGLL
-1193 SAL
+1193 AAMK

>member
-1 LAHAAHFQ
+1 MDTVLENSGQ
-9 VGHVIKRVRVFWF
+9 VA
-22 FFSKKNIFLF
+22 SP
-32 GATAMDVDI
+32 A
-41 EAPPVRPV
+41 RPV

-64 TGIQALVRLPLLQKR
+64 TGIQALVRLPILQKR
-79 RDRAAGLNTAGFI
+79 RDRVAGLNTAGFI

-103 DLALW
+103 DLAMLS
-108 GAKKH
+108 AKKH
-113 LDSHD
+113 LEAHD
-118 IHFQPGTNED
+118 VRFQPGINED
-128 LAATAVWGSQQV
+128 MAATAVWGSQQV
-140 SLLPGQKFDGVFG
+140 GLLPGPKFDGVFG

-167 VLKHASYQGTPKH
+167 VLKHASYQGTSAH

-204 ALIHYG
+204 ALIHFG
-210 MPVLNPSTVE
+210 MPVLNPATVE
-220 ELVSFGLAAW
+220 ELVSYGLAAW
-230 AMSRY
+230 SMSRY
-235 SGAWIGMKAL
+235 SGCWVGMKAL

-255 PADMDRLS
+255 PADMDQLQ
-263 FVTPTDFPMP
+263 FVLPEDFAMP

-287 EVEQRHYEQRLEAAQ
+287 EVEQRHYEQRHAAVE

-307 NHIDGVAWGGARR
+307 NRLDHLAWGGAKR

-327 GGKAYLDVVEALRGL
+327 TGKAYLDVVEALRGM
-342 GLDEHRTS
+342 GLDEARTS

-356 YKVGMTW
+356 YKVGMVW
-363 PLEPQRLRAFAET
+363 PMEPQRLRAFAET
-376 CDEILVVEEKRP
+376 CDEIFVVEEKRP
-388 IIEDEISTILY
+388 IIEDQISTILY
-399 NLPSHVR
+399 NLPASSR

-419 LIKAVGELDPD
+419 LLKAVGEIDPD
-430 LMLHILAGRLRGRIE
+430 LMLHVIAGRLRSRI
-445 DDGLRQRLAAIKPL
+445 DDAALHAKLNSIKPL

-485 NTSTVV
+485 NTSTRV
-491 PEGSIAAA
+491 PEGSVASA

-508 SLPERHTMPAS
+508 SLPDRNTMPATQ
-519 HMGGEGATWIGQAPF
+519 MGGEGATWIGQAPF
-534 TTMPHMFQNLGD
+534 TNLPHMFQNLGD
-546 GTYFHSGLLAI
+546 GTYFHSGLLAV

-564 VNITYKILLNG
+564 VNITYKVLLNG

-584 IEGEEFPGQVTG
+584 IEGEEFPGEVTG
-596 PHVAQQLAAEGVKRI
+596 PHVAHQLAAEGVKRI
-611 ALVSDDPA
+611 ALVSDDPGK
-619 RHDHAD
+619 HDHTH
-625 YPPLVTY
+625 YPPLVSY
-632 HHRDTL
+632 HHRDDL
-638 DAVQRELRDFA
+638 DAVQREMRNFQ

-670 GKLAATNELLF
+670 GKLPDSKERLF

-730 CPSFVTIIGG
+730 CPSFVTVIGG
-740 KPRARAED
+740 KVRARAED
-748 DAEEAGIIASLP
+748 GSEEAAIVAGLRAPVLP
-760 KPALPR
+760 V

-792 AAHLEGKQL
+792 AAHLEGKL
-801 TVLDNSGL
+801 FTILDNSGL

-818 HLRLGDGAHRHSPRI
+818 HVRLGDGAHRHSPRI
-833 PNGDVDLVI
+833 PNGDVDLVV
-842 GADAMVVAIPET
+842 GADPMVVAIPET

-867 NRFVAPNALFAGDPD
+867 NRFVAPNALFAADPD

-896 RADEGRIFALDATKL
+896 RADAERIFSLDATKL
-911 AGVMLGNT
+911 AGIMLGNT
-919 IGTNLLLVGYAWQRG
+919 IGANLLLVGYAWQRG
-934 LIPLGADSI
+934 LIPLQAESI
-943 MQAIALNGTEVA
+943 LRAIDMNGTEAA
-955 MNRRAFGLGR
+955 MNHRAFGLGR
-965 IAAARPDLVATWLRG
+965 IAAARPELMEGWLRG
-980 HEAAA
+980 HEAAS
-985 IPDNLGD
+985 IPDSVGD

-1003 WGGPRWARRYRALVA
+1003 WGGAAWAKRYRALVA
-1018 TVEAAEANIGG
+1018 RVEGAEAKLPN
-1029 ADGRLSR
+1029 ADGRLAR
-1036 AVAHVAAKLMT
+1036 AVAHVAAKLMS

-1058 ADPAFGVRLRDNFEG
+1058 SDPGFAARLRETFEG
-1073 DFEWRF
+1073 EFAIRY

-1088 RDKVTKRPVKRRFG
+1088 RDKSTGRPLKQRFG
-1102 AGMMR
+1102 TAMQR
-1107 GFKLL
+1107 GFAVLS
-1112 ARLKSLRGTP
+1112 RLRVLRGTP
-1122 FDPFGYHPHR
+1122 FDIFGYHPHR
-1132 KLERALVR
+1132 RAERRLIERYFALV
-1140 DYEALVAQVLGR
+1140 DEVLKK
-1152 LNAGNVAA
+1152 LTPANVAE

-1176 VKEANAIR
+1176 VKEANLR
-1184 VREALPGLL
+1184 KVEAAMPGLL
-1193 SAL
+1193 RALDK

>member
-1 LAHAAHFQ
+1 MDGSQDGQATLHEDKTRSDAA
-9 VGHVIKRVRVFWF
+9 
-22 FFSKKNIFLF
+22 
-32 GATAMDVDI
+32 
-41 EAPPVRPV
+41 APAAPRKV

-64 TGIQALVRLPLLQKR
+64 TGIQALVRLPILQQR
-79 RDRAAGLNTAGFI
+79 RDRVAGLNTAGFI

-113 LDSHD
+113 LEAHN

-128 LAATAVWGSQQV
+128 MAATAVWGSQQLG
-140 SLLPGQKFDGVFG
+140 LLPGAKFDGVYG

-167 VLKHASYQGTPKH
+167 VLKHASYQGTAQH

-204 ALIHYG
+204 ALIHFG
-210 MPVLNPSTVE
+210 MPVFNPATVE

-230 AMSRY
+230 SASRY

-255 PADMDRLS
+255 PADMDQLD
-263 FVTPTDFPMP
+263 FVLPDDYELP
-273 PEGLNIRAR
+273 PEGLNLRVR

-287 EVEQRHYEQRLEAAQ
+287 EVEARHYEQRHVALQ

-307 NHIDGVAWGGARR
+307 NRLDRLAWGGARR

-327 GGKAYLDVVEALRGL
+327 TGKAYLDVVEALRGL
-342 GLDEHRTS
+342 GLDEERTS
-350 ALGIGV
+350 LLGIGV
-356 YKVGMTW
+356 YKVGLVW
-363 PLEPQRLRAFAET
+363 PMEPERLRAFAET

-388 IIEDEISTILY
+388 IIEDQISTLLY
-399 NLPSHVR
+399 NMPADRR
-406 PMLTGKLDENGAP
+406 PMLTGKLDEYGAP
-419 LIKAVGELDPD
+419 LIRAVGELDPD
-430 LMLHILAGRLRGRIE
+430 LMLHILAGRLRGRIG
-445 DDGLRQRLAAIKPL
+445 DDALAQRIANIKPL

-491 PEGSIAAA
+491 PDGSIAAA

-508 SLPERHTMPAS
+508 SLPERHTLAAT

-534 TTMPHMFQNLGD
+534 TTTKHVFQNLGD

-557 RAAVAAN
+557 RAAIAAN
-564 VNITYKILLNG
+564 VNITYKVLLNG

-584 IEGEEFPGQVTG
+584 IEGEEFPGELTG
-596 PHVAQQLAAEGVKRI
+596 PHVANQLAAEGVKRI
-611 ALVSDDPA
+611 ALVSDDPS
-619 RHDHAD
+619 RHDRTQ
-625 YPPLVTY
+625 YPSFTTY
-632 HHRDTL
+632 HDRADL
-638 DAVQRELRDFA
+638 DAVQRELRDVP

-655 YDQSCATERRRLRKR
+655 YDQACATERRRLRKR
-670 GKLAATNELLF
+670 GKLPDTKERLF

-694 VQSNCIAVEPEETA
+694 VQSNCIAVEPLETA

-730 CPSFVTIIGG
+730 CPSFVTIVGG
-740 KPRARAED
+740 KVRARAED
-748 DAEEAGIIASLP
+748 DSEEAELLAGLP
-760 KPALPR
+760 RPTLPR
-766 IGEVYNI
+766 IGEVYNM

-792 AAHLEGKQL
+792 AAHLEGMQF

-818 HLRLGDGAHRHSPRI
+818 HLRIGDGAHRHSPRI

-842 GADAMVVAIPET
+842 GADPMVVAIPET

-867 NRFVAPNALFAGDPD
+867 NQFVAPNALFARDPD
-882 LDLRFDPMLEKVRP
+882 LDLSFAPMLEKVRP
-896 RADEGRIFALDATKL
+896 RADAERIMQLDATKI
-911 AGVMLGNT
+911 ASVMLGNS
-919 IGTNLLLVGYAWQRG
+919 IGANLLLVGYAWQTG
-934 LIPLGADSI
+934 LIPLGMDSI

-965 IAAARPDLVATWLRG
+965 IAAARPELVDIWLRG

-985 IPDNLGD
+985 IPDTLGD

-997 MPRLTA
+997 MPRLIA
-1003 WGGPRWARRYRALVA
+1003 WAGPLRGQAWAKRYRAVVA
-1018 TVEAAEANIGG
+1018 KVEAAEAKIPGN
-1029 ADGRLSR
+1029 DGSLAR

-1052 EVARLF
+1052 EVGRLYSDPSFTARL
-1058 ADPAFGVRLRDNFEG
+1058 RENFDG
-1073 DFEWRF
+1073 DLDLRF
-1079 NLAPPLFSR
+1079 NLAPPLLAR
-1088 RDKVTKRPVKRRFG
+1088 RDKSTGRPKKSRFG
-1102 AGMMR
+1102 PWMAQ
-1107 GFKLL
+1107 GFNAL
-1112 ARLKSLRGTP
+1112 ARLRALRGTP
-1122 FDPFGYHPHR
+1122 LDVFGYHKHR
-1132 KLERALVR
+1132 RMERDLVQE
-1140 DYEALVAQVLGR
+1140 YASLVDQVLPR
-1152 LNAGNVAA
+1152 LNERNLAQ

-1166 AHDKVRGYDV
+1166 AYDKVRGYDV
-1176 VKEANAIR
+1176 VKEGNVKA
-1184 VREALPGLL
+1184 VRDALPGLL
-1193 SAL
+1193 AALG

>member
-1 LAHAAHFQ
+1 MDGSQDGQATLHEDKTRSDAA
-9 VGHVIKRVRVFWF
+9 
-22 FFSKKNIFLF
+22 
-32 GATAMDVDI
+32 
-41 EAPPVRPV
+41 APAAPRKV

-64 TGIQALVRLPLLQKR
+64 TGIQALVRLPILQQR
-79 RDRAAGLNTAGFI
+79 RDRVAGLNTAGFV

-113 LDSHD
+113 LEAHN

-128 LAATAVWGSQQV
+128 MAATAVWGSQQLG
-140 SLLPGQKFDGVFG
+140 LLPGAKFDGVYG

-167 VLKHASYQGTPKH
+167 VLKHASYQGTAQH

-204 ALIHYG
+204 ALIHFG
-210 MPVLNPSTVE
+210 MPVFNPATVE

-230 AMSRY
+230 SASRY

-255 PADMDRLS
+255 PADMDQLD
-263 FVTPTDFPMP
+263 FVLPDDYELP
-273 PEGLNIRAR
+273 PEGLNLRVR

-287 EVEQRHYEQRLEAAQ
+287 EVEARHYEQRHVALQ

-307 NHIDGVAWGGARR
+307 NRLDRLAWGGARR

-327 GGKAYLDVVEALRGL
+327 TGKAYLDVVEALRGL
-342 GLDEHRTS
+342 GLDEERTS
-350 ALGIGV
+350 LLGIGV
-356 YKVGMTW
+356 YKVGLVW
-363 PLEPQRLRAFAET
+363 PMEPERLRAFAET

-388 IIEDEISTILY
+388 IIEDQISTLLY
-399 NLPSHVR
+399 NMPADRR
-406 PMLTGKLDENGAP
+406 PMLTGKLDEYGAP
-419 LIKAVGELDPD
+419 LIRAVGELDPD
-430 LMLHILAGRLRGRIE
+430 LMLHILAGRLRGRIG
-445 DDGLRQRLAAIKPL
+445 DDALAQRIANIKPL

-491 PEGSIAAA
+491 PDGSIAAA

-508 SLPERHTMPAS
+508 SLPERHTLAAT

-534 TTMPHMFQNLGD
+534 TTTKHVFQNLGD

-557 RAAVAAN
+557 RAAIAAN
-564 VNITYKILLNG
+564 VNITYKVLLNG

-584 IEGEEFPGQVTG
+584 IEGEEFPGELTG
-596 PHVAQQLAAEGVKRI
+596 PHVANQLAAEGVKRI
-611 ALVSDDPA
+611 ALVSDDPS
-619 RHDHAD
+619 RHDRTQ
-625 YPPLVTY
+625 YPSFTTY
-632 HHRDTL
+632 HDRADL
-638 DAVQRELRDFA
+638 DAVQRELRDVP

-655 YDQSCATERRRLRKR
+655 YDQACATERRRLRKR
-670 GKLAATNELLF
+670 GKLPDTKERLF

-694 VQSNCIAVEPEETA
+694 VQSNCIAVEPLETA

-730 CPSFVTIIGG
+730 CPSFVTIVGG
-740 KPRARAED
+740 KVRARAED
-748 DAEEAGIIASLP
+748 DSEEAELLAGLP
-760 KPALPR
+760 QPTLPR
-766 IGEVYNI
+766 IGEVYNM

-792 AAHLEGKQL
+792 AAHLEGMQF

-818 HLRLGDGAHRHSPRI
+818 HLRIGDGAHRHSPRI

-842 GADAMVVAIPET
+842 GADPMVVAIPET

-867 NRFVAPNALFAGDPD
+867 NQFVAPNALFARDPD
-882 LDLRFDPMLEKVRP
+882 LDLSFAPMLEKVRP
-896 RADEGRIFALDATKL
+896 RADAERIMQLDATKI
-911 AGVMLGNT
+911 ASVMLGNS
-919 IGTNLLLVGYAWQRG
+919 IGANLLLVGYAWQTG
-934 LIPLGADSI
+934 LIPLGMDSI

-965 IAAARPDLVATWLRG
+965 IAAARPELVDIWLRG

-985 IPDNLGD
+985 IPDTLGD

-997 MPRLTA
+997 MPRLIA
-1003 WGGPRWARRYRALVA
+1003 WAGPLRGQAWAKRYRAVVA
-1018 TVEAAEANIGG
+1018 KVEAAEAKIPGN
-1029 ADGRLSR
+1029 DGSLAR

-1052 EVARLF
+1052 EVGRLYSDPSFTARL
-1058 ADPAFGVRLRDNFEG
+1058 RENFDG
-1073 DFEWRF
+1073 DLDLRF
-1079 NLAPPLFSR
+1079 NLAPPLLAR
-1088 RDKVTKRPVKRRFG
+1088 RDKSTGRPKKSRFG
-1102 AGMMR
+1102 PWMAQ
-1107 GFKLL
+1107 GFNAL
-1112 ARLKSLRGTP
+1112 ARLRALRGTP
-1122 FDPFGYHPHR
+1122 LDVFGYHKHR
-1132 KLERALVR
+1132 RMERDLVQE
-1140 DYEALVAQVLGR
+1140 YASLVDQVLPR
-1152 LNAGNVAA
+1152 LNERNLAQ

-1166 AHDKVRGYDV
+1166 AYDKVRGYDV
-1176 VKEANAIR
+1176 VKEGNVKA
-1184 VREALPGLL
+1184 VRDALPGLL
-1193 SAL
+1193 AALG